1 MKICSRFTVKVFT
14 IGVFI
19 NNNREL
25 GKHVRAELYRLY
37 EMQCKHFQHTKHLT
51 ISYLLDGPTDTRT
64 HTHTQEM
71 VAEAFNNELQL
82 GGQVS

>member
-1 MKICSRFTVKVFT
+1 MQTFTAHKAL
-14 IGVFI
+14 
-19 NNNREL
+19 NNFLLIR
-25 GKHVRAELYRLY
+25 RA
-37 EMQCKHFQHTKHLT
+37 HGHTYAH
-51 ISYLLDGPTDTRT
+51 T